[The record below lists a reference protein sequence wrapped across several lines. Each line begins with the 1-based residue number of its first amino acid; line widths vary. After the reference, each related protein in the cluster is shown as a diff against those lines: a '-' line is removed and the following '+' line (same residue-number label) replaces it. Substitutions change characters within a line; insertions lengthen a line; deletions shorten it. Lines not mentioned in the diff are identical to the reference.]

1 MQRDTYFVKRS
12 FLQWLH
18 NRSNPGLIVNICFLV
33 VLIFSTLLTWREV
46 VVLEGAYVSSQ
57 RNHLETV
64 ASALDRQLQFS
75 VDKLL
80 FFRKSMGEALQTPLG
95 FDVLQMAVA
104 RFKTVR
110 NTPSWQLIVDK
121 DRTLPV
127 NGVSDE
133 FVSKTTLLNRD
144 DDHISHEISAALEVG
159 YLLRLASSSTQKE
172 ERAIYISRAGLWVA
186 TNTPVNDD
194 EIISRYYHFVTR
206 PWFTQQSGRA
216 NRARAVRWFF
226 SSTTSTA
233 PADAPTITA
242 SVPVYFNNYWY
253 GVVALD
259 FSVATMKRLLKDAV
273 ADHTEGE
280 YQLYDTRL
288 NLIASSEA
296 SASKINLFDDVERA
310 QIASAIASDTEG
322 GLRLG
327 SRFVSWERLDHFNGV
342 VLRVHTLDEGVRG
355 DFGSISIV
363 LALLWALFTAMLLI
377 SWLVIRRMV
386 RNMYTLQNSLQW
398 QAWHDPLTRLN
409 NRGALFERAKQLAE
423 TCQQQSLPFSVIQI
437 DLDHFKNINDLF
449 GHQAGD
455 KVLSHAAGLIATGLR
470 TSDVAGR
477 VGGEEF
483 CVVLPGIALPEASA
497 VAERIRSRIDSKE
510 ILVKKNTTIRIS
522 ASFGVSCAHEKGNYN
537 FEQLQS
543 IADTRLYQAKQYGR
557 NRVVWRD
564 RDKE

>member
-1 MQRDTYFVKRS
+1 VQRDTYFVKRS

-144 DDHISHEISAALEVG
+144 DEHISHEISAALEVG

-172 ERAIYISRAGLWVA
+172 ERAMYISRAGLWVA

>member
-1 MQRDTYFVKRS
+1 
-12 FLQWLH
+12 
-18 NRSNPGLIVNICFLV
+18 
-33 VLIFSTLLTWREV
+33 
-46 VVLEGAYVSSQ
+46 
-57 RNHLETV
+57 
-64 ASALDRQLQFS
+64 
-75 VDKLL
+75 
-80 FFRKSMGEALQTPLG
+80 
-95 FDVLQMAVA
+95 
-104 RFKTVR
+104 
-110 NTPSWQLIVDK
+110 
-121 DRTLPV
+121 
-127 NGVSDE
+127 
-133 FVSKTTLLNRD
+133 
-144 DDHISHEISAALEVG
+144 
-159 YLLRLASSSTQKE
+159 
-172 ERAIYISRAGLWVA
+172 
-186 TNTPVNDD
+186 
-194 EIISRYYHFVTR
+194 
-206 PWFTQQSGRA
+206 
-216 NRARAVRWFF
+216 
-226 SSTTSTA
+226 
-233 PADAPTITA
+233 
-242 SVPVYFNNYWY
+242 
-253 GVVALD
+253 
-259 FSVATMKRLLKDAV
+259 
-273 ADHTEGE
+273 
-280 YQLYDTRL
+280 L

>member
-1 MQRDTYFVKRS
+1 
-12 FLQWLH
+12 
-18 NRSNPGLIVNICFLV
+18 
-33 VLIFSTLLTWREV
+33 
-46 VVLEGAYVSSQ
+46 
-57 RNHLETV
+57 
-64 ASALDRQLQFS
+64 
-75 VDKLL
+75 
-80 FFRKSMGEALQTPLG
+80 
-95 FDVLQMAVA
+95 
-104 RFKTVR
+104 
-110 NTPSWQLIVDK
+110 
-121 DRTLPV
+121 
-127 NGVSDE
+127 
-133 FVSKTTLLNRD
+133 
-144 DDHISHEISAALEVG
+144 VG

-172 ERAIYISRAGLWVA
+172 ERAMYVSRAGFWVA
-186 TNTPVNDD
+186 TDTPVNDD
-194 EIISRYYHFVTR
+194 EIISRYYHLVT
-206 PWFTQQSGRA
+206 QSLVYPAIRRA

-226 SSTTSTA
+226 SNDVNSTSRCSDDHRQR
-233 PADAPTITA
+233 PGLFRSLLVWRCGDG
-242 SVPVYFNNYWY
+242 F
-253 GVVALD
+253 LCR
-259 FSVATMKRLLKDAV
+259 TMKRLLKDAV

-510 ILVKKNTTIRIS
+510 ILVKKYHHT
-522 ASFGVSCAHEKGNYN
+522 H
-537 FEQLQS
+537 
-543 IADTRLYQAKQYGR
+543 
-557 NRVVWRD
+557 
-564 RDKE
+564 

>member
-144 DDHISHEISAALEVG
+144 DEHISHEISAALEVG

-172 ERAIYISRAGLWVA
+172 ERAMYISRAGLWVA

>member
-1 MQRDTYFVKRS
+1 VQRDTYFVKRS

-144 DDHISHEISAALEVG
+144 DEHISHEISAALEVG

-172 ERAIYISRAGLWVA
+172 ERAMYISRAGLWVA

-288 NLIASSEA
+288 NLIASSEV

-310 QIASAIASDTEG
+310 QIASAIAGDTEG

>member
-172 ERAIYISRAGLWVA
+172 ERAMYISRAGLWVA

-280 YQLYDTRL
+280 YQLT
-288 NLIASSEA
+288 
-296 SASKINLFDDVERA
+296 
-310 QIASAIASDTEG
+310 T
-322 GLRLG
+322 
-327 SRFVSWERLDHFNGV
+327 
-342 VLRVHTLDEGVRG
+342 
-355 DFGSISIV
+355 
-363 LALLWALFTAMLLI
+363 
-377 SWLVIRRMV
+377 
-386 RNMYTLQNSLQW
+386 
-398 QAWHDPLTRLN
+398 
-409 NRGALFERAKQLAE
+409 
-423 TCQQQSLPFSVIQI
+423 
-437 DLDHFKNINDLF
+437 
-449 GHQAGD
+449 
-455 KVLSHAAGLIATGLR
+455 
-470 TSDVAGR
+470 
-477 VGGEEF
+477 
-483 CVVLPGIALPEASA
+483 PG
-497 VAERIRSRIDSKE
+497 
-510 ILVKKNTTIRIS
+510 
-522 ASFGVSCAHEKGNYN
+522 
-537 FEQLQS
+537 
-543 IADTRLYQAKQYGR
+543 
-557 NRVVWRD
+557 
-564 RDKE
+564 